1 MKKKLT
7 VLILGCIAVVVIIIA
22 LVVNMN
28 PGGAKKEAG
37 QKAAETSV
45 SAEFEPETDTVSEGV
60 GKTAEDSTVSEA
72 GSAVSETVQEPESTE
87 ENRPD
92 DNSLPV
98 IPPEEGGTEIIRDD
112 EPQEPQTT
120 PTPAPQEPQPTESPE
135 PPEDDGRDAYE
146 TPIII
151 DPD

>member
-7 VLILGCIAVVVIIIA
+7 AIIIACIAVVVVIA
-22 LVVNMN
+22 LLVTHMN
-28 PGGAKKEAG
+28 PGGTKKEAG

-45 SAEFEPETDTVSEGV
+45 SAESEPETDTVSEGV
-60 GKTAEDSTVSEA
+60 GETAEDSTVPEA

-120 PTPAPQEPQPTESPE
+120 PTPVPQEPQPTENPE
-135 PPEDDGRDAYE
+135 PPADDGRDTYE